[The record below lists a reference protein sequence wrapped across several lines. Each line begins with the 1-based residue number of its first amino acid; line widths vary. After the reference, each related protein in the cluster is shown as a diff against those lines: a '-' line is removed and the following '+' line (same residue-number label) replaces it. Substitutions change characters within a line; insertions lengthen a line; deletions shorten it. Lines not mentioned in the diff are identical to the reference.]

1 MERKRTR
8 LSLSSSEEEDRDRR
22 SSQRF
27 RKRVRYFEDDEQK
40 EEEVEEEDEEEDEEE
55 ENEQPGPSTQN
66 THNQRTQENR
76 FLHVTC
82 GNKKGILDVGKL
94 DRGKEC
100 IECEGRWFSPPAF
113 EDFGGKGPSKKWKT
127 SIFYDNKPLQFW
139 FEQGS
144 LTTKGFKR
152 RRTET
157 AKHKKILSSDHES
170 GSLSE
175 ESEIS
180 LQSGEGNEE
189 DDVKDEDWH
198 PGSEELAPE
207 TEEEEERVGTEKGGE
222 VVEEEDKLEKGE
234 MEDEDIPVVAD
245 NDSDNDAFEGSET
258 KLIISAAKKS
268 ALQMKLQVLI
278 ERLPEVRRDCQSNC
292 TDHPVIA
299 NFFTVDAQS
308 EEKRGCNASAKND
321 TSVTSAGHIDPT
333 QIPEPPVVGGIK
345 EENGEELSENIKS
358 EEHGQREIKTEAVNF
373 PSSTTSSPEI
383 KPADIIDNLQGTEV
397 GESEMGHCEEKEEEW
412 RRRAMGPE
420 MQRQL
425 TEHFEDCDSADT
437 EHFYM
442 PPFEASGQAFANEN
456 ANTTSIGGF
465 KEESIE
471 ATSVGPP
478 TIHVNVLVGE
488 NSDITTS
495 GVAQLQEMAQEKRCP
510 QTVQASDMLEGP
522 SSGPSA
528 GFNLD
533 TMDLDQLKRE
543 KIKMQLKVLKLQEEY
558 YTLQIKKFKQ

>member
-175 ESEIS
+175 
-180 LQSGEGNEE
+180 
-189 DDVKDEDWH
+189 
-198 PGSEELAPE
+198 
-207 TEEEEERVGTEKGGE
+207 
-222 VVEEEDKLEKGE
+222 
-234 MEDEDIPVVAD
+234 
-245 NDSDNDAFEGSET
+245 GSET

-345 EENGEELSENIKS
+345 EENGEELSENIKN

-383 KPADIIDNLQGTEV
+383 KPADIKDNLQGTEV

-456 ANTTSIGGF
+456 ANTASIGGF

-478 TIHVNVLVGE
+478 TILVNVLVGE
-488 NSDITTS
+488 NSDITTA